1 MPSCDALG
9 GAVVGHEPEFGV
21 TSLMGFLT
29 SPRIPVHVQ
38 LLHPQVHHRMAS
50 STISP
55 RKKYFEYSFCSM
67 LDDFPIIRNISL

>member
-9 GAVVGHEPEFGV
+9 GATVGREPEFGV
-21 TSLMGFLT
+21 TSLRGFLT

-50 STISP
+50 STIS
-55 RKKYFEYSFCSM
+55 RFIEAFNKTIKKYCLLSM
-67 LDDFPIIRNISL
+67 IT